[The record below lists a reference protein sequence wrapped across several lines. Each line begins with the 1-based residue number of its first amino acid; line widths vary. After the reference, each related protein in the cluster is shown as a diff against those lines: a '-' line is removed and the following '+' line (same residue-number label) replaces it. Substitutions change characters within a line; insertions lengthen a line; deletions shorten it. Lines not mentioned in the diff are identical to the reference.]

1 MAYVFKAT
9 SCLIIQFIIYHHP
22 QIHLSFQGTINRFLP
37 ILVVLWSLCQLLF
50 SLKTNCDAETSQAE
64 VQWHSTFFFV
74 CHNMG
79 AGSQSLWAALSLKQ
93 KCSTQVSPIKEQGW
107 LNVWYLLDDWESTTK
122 QTIFLITHCT
132 IFLPH
137 VCFIMAQ
144 LFKATLGNTLPLSVW
159 KKSMEARKQNGPIKL
174 CSLPISN
181 YLMQC
186 CSMLEQDVRHF
197 DVCPHW
203 LWLKQQASII

>member
-1 MAYVFKAT
+1 MYLRQLLV
-9 SCLIIQFIIYHHP
+9 SSSNLSFIIIHKYIYLSKELSTGFFP
-22 QIHLSFQGTINRFLP
+22 YWSSFEVCASFCFLSKQTVMRRWVRLKCSDIQI
-37 ILVVLWSLCQLLF
+37 
-50 SLKTNCDAETSQAE
+50 
-64 VQWHSTFFFV
+64 FFFV